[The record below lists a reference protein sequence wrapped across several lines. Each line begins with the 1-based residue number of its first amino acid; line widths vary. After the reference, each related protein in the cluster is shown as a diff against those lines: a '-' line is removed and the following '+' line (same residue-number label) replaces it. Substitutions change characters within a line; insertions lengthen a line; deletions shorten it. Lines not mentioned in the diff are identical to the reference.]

1 MFRSIRAISALLFVS
16 ALAACAP
23 TTNTNDTAATD
34 TAPTISGS
42 PVTTI
47 AAGTAYSFTPSAAD
61 PDGDPLTFS
70 VSNQPVWA
78 TFSASNG
85 TLTGTPAASDVG
97 TTSGVMISV
106 SDGTMSAS
114 MSSFD
119 ITVTSTAPT
128 NHAPTISG
136 TPGTTIASGTA
147 YAFTPTAAD
156 ADGDTLTFSITN
168 KPSWASFT
176 TSTGRLAGTPAAS
189 NAGTTSGIVIRV
201 SDGKGGSASLPTF
214 NLTVTTTTPTNRA
227 PTITG
232 TPATTVTATN
242 AYSFTP
248 TAADADGDALTFSIA
263 NKPSWATFSTS
274 TGRLSGTPTAANVG
288 TTSGII
294 ISVTDGKATTS
305 LPAFN
310 LTVAAAPTTGS
321 ATLTWVAPTVNTDGT
336 PLTDLAGYFV
346 RYGTAAGTY
355 TTNLRLSDPTL
366 GTYIVQNLPS
376 GTYFFT
382 VAAFD
387 TSDNVSAN
395 SNEVSKTLP

>member
-1 MFRSIRAISALLFVS
+1 MSRLIRAISALLFVC
-16 ALAACAP
+16 AVAACAP
-23 TTNTNDTAATD
+23 TAATNDTTATD
-34 TAPTISGS
+34 TPPTISGS
-42 PVTTI
+42 PMTTI

-70 VSNQPVWA
+70 VSNKPVWA

-97 TTSGVMISV
+97 TTAGVMISV
-106 SDGTMSAS
+106 SDGTTSAS
-114 MSSFD
+114 MSAFD
-119 ITVTSTAPT
+119 ITVTSATPI
-128 NHAPTISG
+128 NHPPTISG

-147 YAFTPTAAD
+147 YSFTPTAAD
-156 ADGDTLTFSITN
+156 ADGNTLTFSITN
-168 KPSWASFT
+168 KPSWANFT
-176 TSTGRLAGTPAAS
+176 TSTGRLAGTPAAA
-189 NAGTTSGIVIRV
+189 NAGTTNGIVISV
-201 SDGKGGSASLPTF
+201 SDGKGGSASLPAF
-214 NLTVTTTTPTNRA
+214 NLTVTTTAPTNHP

-248 TAADADGDALTFSIA
+248 TAADADGNTLTFSIT
-263 NKPSWATFSTS
+263 NKPSWAAFSTS

-288 TTSGII
+288 TTSGIV
-294 ISVTDGKATTS
+294 ISVSDGQATTS

-310 LTVAAAPTTGS
+310 LTVAAQTTGS

-355 TTNLRLSDPTL
+355 TTNLRLADPTL

-395 SNEVSKTLP
+395 SNEVSKTIP